1 MTDLSLATAQA
12 IVTRSLEVARERGF
26 KPMAVVVLDARGSLK
41 AAASEDGC
49 PILRWEVARGK
60 ANVCVK
66 FGSGGRRINA
76 VAIER
81 PHFFVGLAGLLD
93 DAGGAVP
100 VPGGVLIRDA
110 AGTLLGGCGMSGDTS
125 DNDEA
130 ALVAAIEA
138 VGLVADCG

>member
-1 MTDLSLATAQA
+1 MTELTLATARA
-12 IVTRSLEVARERGF
+12 LADHSLKVARERNF

-41 AAASEDGC
+41 AAAAEDGC
-49 PILRWEVARGK
+49 PILRWEVALGK

-76 VAIER
+76 LAVER
-81 PHFFVGLAGLLD
+81 PHFFAGLATLLSD
-93 DAGGAVP
+93 NGAVP
-100 VPGGVLIRDA
+100 VPGGVLIRDS
-110 AGTLLGGCGMSGDTS
+110 AGGLVGACGMSGDTS

-130 ALVAAIEA
+130 ALVAAIES

>member
-1 MTDLSLATAQA
+1 MTALTLATAQA
-12 IVTRSLEVARERGF
+12 IVDRSLAVARERGF

-41 AAASEDGC
+41 AAAAEDGC
-49 PILRWEVARGK
+49 PILRWEVALGK

-76 VAIER
+76 IATER
-81 PHFFVGLAGLLD
+81 PHFFAGLTTLL
-93 DAGGAVP
+93 GENGAIP

-110 AGTLLGGCGMSGDTS
+110 AGELVGSCGMSGDTS

-130 ALVAAIEA
+130 ALVAGITAA
-138 VGLVADCG
+138 GLVADCG